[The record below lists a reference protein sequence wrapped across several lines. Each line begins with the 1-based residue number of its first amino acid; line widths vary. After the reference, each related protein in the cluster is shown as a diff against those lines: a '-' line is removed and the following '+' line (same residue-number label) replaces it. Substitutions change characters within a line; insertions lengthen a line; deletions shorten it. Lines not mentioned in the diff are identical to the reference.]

1 MMWSTHSRR
10 IDPIS
15 RSAKPFSQGE
25 AGAVQ
30 GIPLMEQG
38 LALFLA
44 GRRVT
49 RPYMLAV
56 LASAKADLG
65 KPGEGLEARAFGVN
79 SITLK
84 SKH

>member
-1 MMWSTHSRR
+1 MFFLGWAAA
-10 IDPIS
+10 DG
-15 RSAKPFSQGE
+15 GE
-25 AGAVQ
+25 LEQ